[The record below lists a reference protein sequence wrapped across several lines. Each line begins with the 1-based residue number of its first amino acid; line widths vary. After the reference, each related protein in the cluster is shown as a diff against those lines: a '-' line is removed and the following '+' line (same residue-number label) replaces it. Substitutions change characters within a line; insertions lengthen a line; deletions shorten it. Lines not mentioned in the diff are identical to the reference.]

1 MIPEDTLVLI
11 VDDSDRNRKL
21 AGDVLRFA
29 GFRTIEAATAADGIA
44 LAAEHLPAVILMD
57 LRLPDLDGAKAVGVL
72 RAEPRTSRI
81 PVVAMTAL
89 PVGDRA
95 DWLIEAGFAGH
106 IAKPVDIDTL
116 ADLVRRFAA
125 GKAE

>member
-29 GFRTIEAATAADGIA
+29 GLRTIEAATAADGIA
-44 LAAEHLPAVILMD
+44 LAAEHLPDVILMD

-72 RAEPRTSRI
+72 HAEPRTARI
-81 PVVAMTAL
+81 PVVAMTASQL
-89 PVGDRA
+89 GDQTE
-95 DWLIEAGFAGH
+95 WLLAAGFAGH
-106 IAKPVDIDTL
+106 IAKPFDTDTFP
-116 ADLVRRFAA
+116 DLVLGFAA
-125 GKAE
+125 READ